1 MSRLPIQRD
10 VTRLKVVHRQRVLRH
25 GESDPAPAFELA
37 SLDPTLLAPAR
48 AGWQRLVETEHE
60 SVVISGWMTAG
71 LARLGA
77 PLDIIGAFGRIVE
90 DEIRHVDIC
99 AQMVER
105 LGEVP
110 TIPRSAAPPF
120 PLGVAGEGAEEVEFE
135 LLSGLVGFFCVFEHL
150 SAHVFREALGCSQQ
164 ALAKWAVGEIH
175 RDEAF
180 HGAFG
185 FETAKIFVPKWSDR
199 MRRRLGERV
208 VADIQRFE
216 QRLGG
221 PLSEADASAP
231 PGPQEEALAGLGL
244 LSPPHLLAV
253 FYDAVKSE
261 LLPRLDDLSVP
272 VDLAVK
278 TQP

>member
-1 MSRLPIQRD
+1 MHRIPLQRD

-25 GESDPAPAFELA
+25 GESDPAPAFQVE
-37 SLDPTLLAPAR
+37 SLDPTLLPAAR

-90 DEIRHVDIC
+90 DEIRHVDVC

-105 LGEVP
+105 FGEVP

-120 PLGVAGEGAEEVEFE
+120 PVGVTGDASEAVEFE
-135 LLSGLVGFFCVFEHL
+135 LLAGLVGFFCVFEHL
-150 SAHVFREALGCSQQ
+150 SAHVFREALGC
-164 ALAKWAVGEIH
+164 AENELAKWAVGEIH

-185 FETAKIFVPKWSDR
+185 FETAKIFVPKWTDEA
-199 MRRRLGERV
+199 RRRLGQRV

-221 PLSEADASAP
+221 PLNSADASAP
-231 PGPQEEALAGLGL
+231 PSREEEALAALGL

-253 FYDAVKSE
+253 FYEAVKGE
-261 LLPRLDDLSVP
+261 LLPRLDDLNIPVELSV
-272 VDLAVK
+272 
-278 TQP
+278 QRR